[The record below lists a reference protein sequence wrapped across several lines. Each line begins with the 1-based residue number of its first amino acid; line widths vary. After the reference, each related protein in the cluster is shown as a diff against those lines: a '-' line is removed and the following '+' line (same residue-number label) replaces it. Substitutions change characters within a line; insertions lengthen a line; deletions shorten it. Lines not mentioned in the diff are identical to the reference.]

1 MDILL
6 AQRLVFAFGV
16 VNFLAL
22 SALFLSCRC
31 MGTREPFSRL
41 FRFKAFAKF
50 YKFHCYYWVHTVG
63 LSSDS
68 SGYSHLG
75 VGHPLRHLNT
85 HEFIDLHDII
95 TMKQILITPA
105 LSM

>member
-1 MDILL
+1 MDVLL
-6 AQRLVFAFGV
+6 EQSLVFAFGV

-50 YKFHCYYWVHTVG
+50 YRFHCYFWAILWGSVVTHLVIAIWV
-63 LSSDS
+63 
-68 SGYSHLG
+68 LG
-75 VGHPLRHLNT
+75 IPFGT
-85 HEFIDLHDII
+85 
-95 TMKQILITPA
+95 
-105 LSM
+105 

>member
-6 AQRLVFAFGV
+6 AQRLVFALGV

-41 FRFKAFAKF
+41 FRFKVFTNF
-50 YKFHCYYWVHTVG
+50 YKFHCYYWLVLWVSVVT
-63 LSSDS
+63 
-68 SGYSHLG
+68 HLTIAIWVLG
-75 VGHPLRHLNT
+75 IPFN
-85 HEFIDLHDII
+85 
-95 TMKQILITPA
+95 A
-105 LSM
+105 